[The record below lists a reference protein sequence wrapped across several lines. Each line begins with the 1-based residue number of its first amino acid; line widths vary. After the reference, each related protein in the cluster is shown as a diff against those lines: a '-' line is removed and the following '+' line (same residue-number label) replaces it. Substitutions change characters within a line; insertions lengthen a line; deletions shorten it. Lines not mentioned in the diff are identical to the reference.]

1 MILLNPI
8 WLFAL
13 AALSIPVA
21 IHLWNIRPGKTLKVG
36 SIALIHVSAQKSS
49 RSFKLHD
56 ILLLLLRCL
65 LLALVAFVL
74 AMPVWQKYISSS
86 SIKGWVLIPKEN
98 LVERYQKFKPR
109 IDSLSKAGYEFHYF
123 GKDFQKADLSQI
135 LAEKGTKP
143 TDSINAPY
151 WSLVQDLN
159 GQIPSSIPVYLFTP
173 NTAAHFSGV
182 RPQVSMNL
190 HWQTYVPAD
199 STCTWIAKAWLSN
212 NNDVQ
217 VVQGTSKPS
226 GTYYSNYTIRSGEQ
240 RNTPFVVS
248 ANNGKLYISLK
259 NSTQQVLVDTSTWQ
273 FAIYASKSN
282 PDAGYMKAALES
294 VVQFTKH
301 KAVIKQYSDPDQI
314 QGRQNWLFWLEQEP
328 ARDQY
333 KDMADNF
340 FAYEAGN
347 INPVNSWINGGSQSL
362 SPQKIGLYQLIDNN
376 NDSNEPIWSDGFGR
390 AVLSKQTED
399 RYTRYHFYTRF
410 NPAYNDLVW
419 SDDFPKML
427 LRLIVNDPVGNTK
440 YDRRA
445 IDPKQLTPI
454 ADHETLNKTGKI
466 TERTDLTHYAW
477 LLLALVFVLERW
489 LAHKKASQTAKKQ
502 VSQNG

>member
-8 WLFAL
+8 WLYAL

-36 SIALIHVSAQKSS
+36 SIALIHTSAQKSS

-56 ILLLLLRCL
+56 VLLLLLRCL

-98 LVERYQKFKPR
+98 LVESYQKFKPR
-109 IDSLSKAGYEFHYF
+109 IDSLTKAGYEFHYF
-123 GKDFQKADLSQI
+123 DRDFQKADLNQI

-143 TDSINAPY
+143 ADSTNTSY
-151 WSLVQDLN
+151 WSLIQQLN
-159 GQIPSSIPVYLFTP
+159 EQIPSSIPVYLFTP
-173 NTAAHFSGV
+173 NTTAHFTGERARALV
-182 RPQVSMNL
+182 NL
-190 HWQTYVPAD
+190 HWQMYVQSD
-199 STCTWIAKAWLSN
+199 STSTWIAKAWLSN

-240 RNTPFVVS
+240 HSTPFVIN
-248 ANNGKLYISLK
+248 ANNGRLSVSLK
-259 NSTQQVLVDTSTWQ
+259 NSGQEFMVDTCTWR
-273 FAIYASKSN
+273 FAVYAGKNN
-282 PDAGYMKAALES
+282 PDAGYVKAALES

-301 KAVIKQYSDPDQI
+301 KAVIKQYSDPDQV

-340 FAYEAGN
+340 FAYETGN

-376 NDSNEPIWSDGFGR
+376 NDNNQPLWRDGFGR

-427 LRLIVNDPVGNTK
+427 LRLIVNDPVTSDK
-440 YDRRA
+440 YDRRV
-445 IDPKQLTPI
+445 IDAKQLMPVT
-454 ADHETLNKTGKI
+454 DNGTRNSTGKI

-477 LLLALVFVLERW
+477 LLLVLVFVLERW
-489 LAHKKASQTAKKQ
+489 MAHKKASKTTKKQ
-502 VSQNG
+502 VLQNG

>member
-1 MILLNPI
+1 MFLLNSI

-36 SIALIHVSAQKSS
+36 SIALIHTSAQKSS

-74 AMPVWQKYISSS
+74 AMPGWQKYISSS

-98 LVERYQKFKPR
+98 LVESYQKFKPR
-109 IDSLSKAGYEFHYF
+109 IDSLTKAGYEFHYF
-123 GKDFQKADLSQI
+123 DRDFQKADLTQI

-143 TDSINAPY
+143 LADSSSY
-151 WSLVQDLN
+151 WGLVQQLN
-159 GQIPSSIPVYLFTP
+159 EQIPPSIPVYLFTP
-173 NTAAHFSGV
+173 NTATHFSGE
-182 RPQVSMNL
+182 RPQVSANL

-199 STCTWIAKAWLSN
+199 STSTWIAKAWLSN

-226 GTYYSNYTIRSGEQ
+226 GTYYGNYTIRSGEQ
-240 RNTPFVVS
+240 RNTSFVVN
-248 ANNGKLYISLK
+248 ANNGKLSVSLK
-259 NSTQQVLVDTSTWQ
+259 NSGQQVTVDTSTWR
-273 FAIYASKSN
+273 FAIYAGKNN
-282 PDAGYMKAALES
+282 PDAGYVKAALES
-294 VVQFTKH
+294 VIQFTKH
-301 KAVIKQYSDPDQI
+301 KAEIKQYSDPDQI

-347 INPVNSWINGGSQSL
+347 INPVNSWINNGSQSL

-376 NDSNEPIWSDGFGR
+376 NDSNQPIWQDGFGR
-390 AVLSKQTED
+390 AVLSMQKED

-427 LRLIVNDPVGNTK
+427 LRLIVNEPVTDNK

-454 ADHETLNKTGKI
+454 LDKGPHNTAGKI

-477 LLLALVFVLERW
+477 LLLALVFVMERW
-489 LAHKKASQTAKKQ
+489 LVHKKALQTAKKQ
-502 VSQNG
+502 VLQNG